1 MPLILVP
8 AIITL
13 AVTLLRLFG
22 ELNKW
27 SPQYFNPSAGGGGSL
42 VGISWLIIVFGIYFA
57 WVLAK
62 RGEGPARPWSA
73 FGKAL
78 LALVLTMI
86 VFVVGSQ
93 VLKLGPPAFLSL
105 SAITCWLAVAY
116 TLRAWPALGKTL
128 LAYAFAARIP
138 VAIVMI
144 FAIFGR
150 WGTHYD
156 VPPPDPAAAAVVE
169 SMSPL
174 AKWFW
179 IGLIP
184 QMSIWIFATVVGGMI
199 VGAITAAV
207 AGPKRTA

>member
-8 AIITL
+8 AIVTL
-13 AVTLLRLFG
+13 AVTLLRLYG

-27 SPQYFNPSAGGGGSL
+27 TATYFNPTAGGGGSL
-42 VGISWLIIVFGIYFA
+42 VGISWLIPVFGLYFG

-62 RGEGPARPWSA
+62 RGEGPSRPWKT
-73 FGKAL
+73 FGIAL
-78 LALVLTMI
+78 LALVISTI
-86 VFVVGSQ
+86 VFIASQ
-93 VLKLGPPAFLSL
+93 KLGALAFLVI
-105 SAITCWLAVAY
+105 SAVTSWIAIVFAT
-116 TLRAWPALGKTL
+116 RAWPALGKTL

-169 SMSPL
+169 AMSPL

-179 IGLIP
+179 IGFVP
-184 QMSIWIFATVVGGMI
+184 QMSIWIYMTVVGGMI
-199 VGAITAAV
+199 VGAVAAAI

>member
-13 AVTLLRLFG
+13 AVTLLRLVG

-27 SPQYFNPSAGGGGSL
+27 STAYFNPAAGGGGSL
-42 VGISWLIIVFGIYFA
+42 VGISWLILVFGVYFA

-62 RGEGPARPWSA
+62 RGEGPARPWVA
-73 FGKAL
+73 FGMAL
-78 LALVLTMI
+78 LAFVFNTV
-86 VFVVGSQ
+86 VFVVCQ
-93 VLKLGPPAFLSL
+93 TMKLGPAAFLGI
-105 SAITCWLAVAY
+105 SAVTSWIAIIFA
-116 TLRAWPALGKTL
+116 LRAWPALGKTL
-128 LAYAFAARIP
+128 LAYAFAARVP
-138 VAIVMI
+138 VAIVML
-144 FAIFGR
+144 FAIFGH

-169 SMSPL
+169 AMSPL

-179 IGLIP
+179 IGFLP
-184 QMSIWIFATVVGGMI
+184 QMSIWIYMTVVGGMI

>member
-27 SPQYFNPSAGGGGSL
+27 SATYFNPTAGGGGAL
-42 VGISWLIIVFGIYFA
+42 VGISWLIVVFGAYFA
-57 WVLAK
+57 WVLVK
-62 RGEGPARPWSA
+62 RGEGPARPWAA
-73 FGKAL
+73 FGMAL
-78 LALVLTMI
+78 LAFVLNTA
-86 VFVVGSQ
+86 VFVVGT
-93 VLKLGPPAFLSL
+93 VMKLGPAVFLGL
-105 SAITCWLAVAY
+105 SAITCWIAIVF

-128 LAYAFAARIP
+128 LAYAFAARVP

-144 FAIFGR
+144 FAIFGH

-169 SMSPL
+169 AMSPL

-179 IGLIP
+179 IGFLP
-184 QMSIWIFATVVGGMI
+184 QMSIWIYMTVVGGMI
-199 VGAITAAV
+199 VGTITAAV